1 VLYAL
6 DSFLPIIDFGLAGK
20 WVAEGWMEPVQALVI
35 LLGWILS
42 TLFVAG
48 FTKIIR
54 S

>member
-1 VLYAL
+1 
-6 DSFLPIIDFGLAGK
+6 
-20 WVAEGWMEPVQALVI
+20 VAEGWMEPVQALVI